1 MGMNI
6 GRGDNVMKEMAREV
20 NLLEHDRENTINE
33 LNQKKRK
40 LGRIACCIILAFIIL
55 ILALFILL

>member
-6 GRGDNVMKEMAREV
+6 GKGDNVMKEMAREV
-20 NLLEHDRENTINE
+20 NLLEHDRENTSNE

>member
-20 NLLEHDRENTINE
+20 NLLEHDRENTSNE